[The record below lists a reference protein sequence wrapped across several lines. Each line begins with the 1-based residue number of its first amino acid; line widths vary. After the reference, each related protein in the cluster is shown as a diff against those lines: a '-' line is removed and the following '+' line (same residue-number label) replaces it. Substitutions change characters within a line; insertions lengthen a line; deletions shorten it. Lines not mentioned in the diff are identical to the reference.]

1 MIQKKWSKVKLGK
14 DCKTRRNAQII
25 TDNLVQLFGGIP
37 AFSPKENVGATI
49 GRPFSAFMI
58 RRWRAAERR
67 PYKYL
72 LEIGNLGRL
81 QLKLEFVRDQG
92 NKFGIRK
99 FLPKKNVGATCGRP
113 LAGIGIWGRR
123 AANGRPY
130 GENLEIRRFRK
141 LLLKTRAMYS
151 KFGSFP
157 RKKM

>member
-1 MIQKKWSKVKLGK
+1 
-14 DCKTRRNAQII
+14 
-25 TDNLVQLFGGIP
+25 
-37 AFSPKENVGATI
+37 
-49 GRPFSAFMI
+49 MI

-67 PYKYL
+67 PYRYH
-72 LEIGNLGRL
+72 LEVGNLAGL
-81 QLKLEFVRDQG
+81 QLKLELVSDQG

-113 LAGIGIWGRR
+113 LAGIGIWGWR

-157 RKKM
+157 ERECRGGYQPPVFCVYDPTLADGGSPPLQIFLRS